1 MRTVRA
7 EGKTIDE
14 AIAKGLEELG
24 VDRCEAIVN
33 VVEEPSS
40 GLFGLLNKKPAI
52 VEVSAPDSIES
63 LSKPV
68 EVETDEVSAKDT
80 VSSDT
85 EDSKADVSDETSS
98 QVEEVI
104 CEEVICEEVISEV
117 EPVEVQKDALEDAKG
132 EEVCAKEEKK
142 REFVFSEEEQ
152 AETAEIAKEFL
163 TNVFKGMNIDVTM
176 EKMINS
182 ERILFNLHG
191 EGLGILIGKHG
202 QTLDALQYLTN
213 LAAGKKYF
221 NHYFVMLDVEN
232 YRERRCRTLESLARR
247 LAEKAKRTGEAV
259 KLEPMNAAER
269 RIIHLAL
276 QNDNEVTTESEG
288 EGRYRHIVISLK

>member
-1 MRTVRA
+1 MRTVRV

-24 VDRCEAIVN
+24 VDRFEAIVN
-33 VVEEPSS
+33 VVEEPSA
-40 GLFGLLNKKPAI
+40 GLFGLINKKPAI

-63 LSKPV
+63 LSNAPS
-68 EVETDEVSAKDT
+68 DEVSSVTCESVIEEK
-80 VSSDT
+80 
-85 EDSKADVSDETSS
+85 
-98 QVEEVI
+98 VEEEKNSEDVVSEDEKT
-104 CEEVICEEVISEV
+104 EEVEEQISEV
-117 EPVEVQKDALEDAKG
+117 EEKEKSDEVEIK
-132 EEVCAKEEKK
+132 EV
-142 REFVFSEEEQ
+142 VFSEEEQ
-152 AETAEIAKEFL
+152 AEVAEIAKEFL
-163 TNVFKGMNIDVTM
+163 TSVFEKMNIDVTM
-176 EKMINS
+176 EKMINR

-213 LAAGKKYF
+213 LASSKKYK
-221 NHYFVMLDVEN
+221 NRYFVMLDVEN
-232 YRERRCRTLESLARR
+232 YRERRCHTLEQLARR
-247 LAEKAKRTGEAV
+247 LASKAKRTGEAV

-276 QNDNEVTTESEG
+276 QNDSEVTTDSEG

>member
-68 EVETDEVSAKDT
+68 EVETDEVSAKDM
-80 VSSDT
+80 VSSDI

-98 QVEEVI
+98 QV
-104 CEEVICEEVISEV
+104 EEVISEV

-132 EEVCAKEEKK
+132 EEVCAKEEEK

>member
-80 VSSDT
+80 VFSDT

-98 QVEEVI
+98 QV
-104 CEEVICEEVISEV
+104 EEVISEV

>member
-80 VSSDT
+80 VSSDI

-104 CEEVICEEVISEV
+104 SDV

>member
-40 GLFGLLNKKPAI
+40 GLFGLINKKPAI

-68 EVETDEVSAKDT
+68 EVKTDEVSAKDT

-104 CEEVICEEVISEV
+104 SEV
-117 EPVEVQKDALEDAKG
+117 EPVEVQKDAKG
-132 EEVCAKEEKK
+132 EEVCEKEEKK

>member
-104 CEEVICEEVISEV
+104 CEV

>member
-7 EGKTIDE
+7 EGKTTDE

-40 GLFGLLNKKPAI
+40 GLFGLINKKPAI

-98 QVEEVI
+98 QV
-104 CEEVICEEVISEV
+104 EEVICEEVISEV

-232 YRERRCRTLESLARR
+232 YRERRCRTLESFCL
-247 LAEKAKRTGEAV
+247 LYTSD
-259 KLEPMNAAER
+259 AADE
-269 RIIHLAL
+269 
-276 QNDNEVTTESEG
+276 
-288 EGRYRHIVISLK
+288 

>member
-98 QVEEVI
+98 QV
-104 CEEVICEEVISEV
+104 EEVISEV

>member
-33 VVEEPSS
+33 VVEEPSG
-40 GLFGLLNKKPAI
+40 GLFGLINKKPAI

-98 QVEEVI
+98 QV
-104 CEEVICEEVISEV
+104 EEVICEEVISEV

>member
-80 VSSDT
+80 VFSDT

>member
-80 VSSDT
+80 VFSDT

-132 EEVCAKEEKK
+132 EEVCAKEQKK

>member
-24 VDRCEAIVN
+24 VDCCEAIVN

-40 GLFGLLNKKPAI
+40 GLFGLINKKPAI

-80 VSSDT
+80 VPSDT
-85 EDSKADVSDETSS
+85 EDSKTDVSDETSS
-98 QVEEVI
+98 QV
-104 CEEVICEEVISEV
+104 EEVICEEVISEV
-117 EPVEVQKDALEDAKG
+117 EPVEVQKDAKG
-132 EEVCAKEEKK
+132 EESQGEEACAKEEKK

-288 EGRYRHIVISLK
+288 EGRYRHIIISLK

>member
-33 VVEEPSS
+33 VVEEPSG
-40 GLFGLLNKKPAI
+40 GLFGLINKKPAI

-68 EVETDEVSAKDT
+68 EVETDEVSARDT

-104 CEEVICEEVISEV
+104 SEV

-132 EEVCAKEEKK
+132 EDVCAKEEKK

-276 QNDNEVTTESEG
+276 QNDNEVSTESEG

>member
-80 VSSDT
+80 VPSDT

-104 CEEVICEEVISEV
+104 SEV
-117 EPVEVQKDALEDAKG
+117 EPVEVQKDAKG

>member
-80 VSSDT
+80 VSSDI

-152 AETAEIAKEFL
+152 TETAEIAKEFL

>member
-104 CEEVICEEVISEV
+104 CEEVISEV
-117 EPVEVQKDALEDAKG
+117 EPVEDAKG

>member
-98 QVEEVI
+98 Q
-104 CEEVICEEVISEV
+104 V

>member
-80 VSSDT
+80 VSSDI

-104 CEEVICEEVISEV
+104 SDV

-213 LAAGKKYF
+213 LAAGKKYS

>member
-104 CEEVICEEVISEV
+104 SDV

-152 AETAEIAKEFL
+152 TETAEIAKEFL